1 MLDSS
6 SEAMRKEIH
15 AFSQRLQDLKEE
27 LQERGKLSDAAHAL
41 WNEVQQHKDQL
52 ETKFSGAERTGS
64 WASIRKEFVED
75 WNSLVVDVVA
85 LENQLYQ

>member
-1 MLDSS
+1 M
-6 SEAMRKEIH
+6 
-15 AFSQRLQDLKEE
+15 
-27 LQERGKLSDAAHAL
+27 LQERGKLSDATHAL
-41 WNEVQQHKDQL
+41 WNQVQHKDQL

-64 WASIRKEFVED
+64 CASIRKEFVED